1 MDLLIIFQGKKF
13 QSSWH
18 GEMALPNT
26 FYEVTVNGWMETDKF
41 ADWFDAFADKYK
53 CCPMSLLF
61 DGHMTHISIH
71 ATETAL
77 SGNIH
82 LLKSPPHVTDILRPL
97 NRCCFGPLKYKWE
110 DKLNARINEFG
121 LTNKA
126 EFVNLI

>member
-1 MDLLIIFQGKKF
+1 
-13 QSSWH
+13 
-18 GEMALPNT
+18 
-26 FYEVTVNGWMETDKF
+26 METDKF

-53 CCPMSLLF
+53 CCPVSLLF
-61 DGHMTHISIH
+61 DGHMNHISIH

-82 LLKSPPHVTDILRPL
+82 LLKSPPHVTNILRPL